1 MQDKYK
7 IIKPTEL
14 KLNSNNLKIL
24 QESSRK
30 GEVMEDSGD
39 DDLLCDI
46 PDDIC
51 EELN

>member
-1 MQDKYK
+1 
-7 IIKPTEL
+7 
-14 KLNSNNLKIL
+14 
-24 QESSRK
+24 
-30 GEVMEDSGD
+30 MEDSGD